1 MFIIFLRLSENRSR
15 AGAFMEAHNVWIDR
29 GIRDGVFLVVGSL
42 KPNLGGAI
50 VAHAA
55 SAADLRSRVDSD
67 PFVENGVVTVEIL
80 EIAPAKVDSRLDFL
94 LA

>member
-1 MFIIFLRLSENRSR
+1 MFIIFLRLSENRSG

>member
-1 MFIIFLRLSENRSR
+1 
-15 AGAFMEAHNVWIDR
+15 MEAHNVWIDR